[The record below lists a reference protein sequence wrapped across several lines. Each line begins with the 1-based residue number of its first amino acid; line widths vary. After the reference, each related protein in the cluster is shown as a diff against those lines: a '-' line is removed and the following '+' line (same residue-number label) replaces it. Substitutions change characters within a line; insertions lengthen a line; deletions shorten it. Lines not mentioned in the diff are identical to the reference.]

1 MLTKEVSHEIKQI
14 AATKLQRA
22 NFSSKYVSPTNT
34 PKIQFLIEVI
44 S

>member
-1 MLTKEVSHEIKQI
+1 MLTKEVSHEIKQT

-22 NFSSKYVSPTNT
+22 NLFSKNVSPSNT
-34 PKIQFLIEVI
+34 PKIQFLT